1 MVKVKSKLKK
11 KLAELDYPCESSNQ
25 LDVKLHS
32 MNAKLHF
39 PMKIDVISSYV
50 YIAPPKSP
58 SNLLKCWIIPNTC
71 TYDISK
77 VIY

>member
-1 MVKVKSKLKK
+1 MVKVKSKLNK

-50 YIAPPKSP
+50 YIAPQKARQ
-58 SNLLKCWIIPNTC
+58 
-71 TYDISK
+71 
-77 VIY
+77 IY